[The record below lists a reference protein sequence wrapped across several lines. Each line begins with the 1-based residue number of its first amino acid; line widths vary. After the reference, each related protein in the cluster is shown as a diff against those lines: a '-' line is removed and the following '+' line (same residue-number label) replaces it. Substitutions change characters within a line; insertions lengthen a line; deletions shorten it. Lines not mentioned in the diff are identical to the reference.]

1 MSRSNCSTSTGTSA
15 MAALSAAD
23 APPLT
28 FQNSTRSV
36 IGSPAEEATHRSAHV
51 LDRINPPRAAVDLS
65 PRPATFGCELVEG
78 RHDAGSKLAHER
90 IIGEV
95 VELGADQVHAG
106 ERGLH
111 AWIFE
116 RVA

>member
-1 MSRSNCSTSTGTSA
+1 
-15 MAALSAAD
+15 
-23 APPLT
+23 
-28 FQNSTRSV
+28 
-36 IGSPAEEATHRSAHV
+36 EATHRAAHV

-65 PRPATFGCELVEG
+65 PRPPTFGCELVEG

-90 IIGEV
+90 ILGEV

-116 RVA
+116 RIAEHARGWTPDRAELEERAQAGALGFVGVVTQLLG